1 MGISFTVRMTREHW
15 SAIQARLKEKVG
27 AASFDSWLAPLDLD
41 TERAT
46 LSEVVVRV
54 PTRFIRDWVI
64 RHYSQA
70 IAETIRE
77 VLGGE
82 PQLNFTI
89 AGAFQTPA
97 PEASKATPAA
107 TTAPAATAETDA
119 PSLSGGN
126 TLNPH
131 YTFDSFVTG
140 KSNEFAYAAAKR
152 IAESDDIL
160 YNPFLL
166 YGGVGLGKTHLMHG
180 IAWYIQQNYPQRRVL
195 YISSEKFV
203 FQFIRSLRDKKTID
217 FKETF
222 RSVDV
227 LMIDD
232 IQFIAG
238 KEATQEEFF
247 HTLNALMDMRKQVVL
262 TADRSP
268 HEMDNVE
275 DRLRSRLSSGLIT
288 EIHRPN
294 LETRIAILERKA
306 EDRGIVLPRDV
317 AVFLADRIASNVREL
332 EGALNR
338 LVAHAQ
344 LTRQTITLDRA
355 QDLLKDIFQAYGRQ
369 VTLDQIQQK
378 VAEHFRIKLQDM
390 HSNRRTKD
398 VARPRQVAMYLAK
411 QLTSKSYPEIG
422 KAFGG
427 RDHTTV
433 MHAVKTIDGLRGK
446 DASLAEDIKLLESLL
461 TN

>member
-1 MGISFTVRMTREHW
+1 MRMTREHW

-27 AASFDSWLAPLDLD
+27 DASFESWLAPLDLD
-41 TERAT
+41 AERAT
-46 LSEVVVRV
+46 LQDVVVRV

-64 RHYSQA
+64 RHYNQA
-70 IAETIRE
+70 ITDTVRE

-82 PQLNFTI
+82 PTLNFTI
-89 AGAFQTPA
+89 AGTFTVPDVTH
-97 PEASKATPAA
+97 TPAA
-107 TTAPAATAETDA
+107 AKAPTPHAAEPTDA
-119 PSLSGGN
+119 PSLTGGN
-126 TLNPH
+126 MLNPH

-180 IAWYIQQNYPQRRVL
+180 IAWFIQKNYPQRRVL

-306 EDRGIVLPRDV
+306 EERGITLPRDV
-317 AVFLADRIASNVREL
+317 ALFLADRIASNVREL

-338 LVAHAQ
+338 LVAHTQ
-344 LTRQTITLDRA
+344 LTRQSITLDNT

-369 VTLDQIQQK
+369 VTLDQIQMK
-378 VAEHFRIKLQDM
+378 VAEHFHIKLQDM

-433 MHAVKTIDGLRGK
+433 MHAVKTVDALRAK
-446 DASLAEDIKLLESLL
+446 DPSIAEDLKLLEGLL
-461 TN
+461 TG

>member
-1 MGISFTVRMTREHW
+1 MRMTREHW

-27 AASFDSWLAPLDLD
+27 DASFESWLAPLDLD

-46 LSEVVVRV
+46 LQDVVVRV

-64 RHYSQA
+64 RHYNQA
-70 IAETIRE
+70 ITDTVRE

-82 PQLNFTI
+82 PTLNFTI
-89 AGAFQTPA
+89 AGTFTVPDVTH
-97 PEASKATPAA
+97 TPAA
-107 TTAPAATAETDA
+107 AKAPTPHAAEPTDA
-119 PSLSGGN
+119 PSLTGGN
-126 TLNPH
+126 MLNPH

-180 IAWYIQQNYPQRRVL
+180 IAWFIQKNYPQRRVL

-306 EDRGIVLPRDV
+306 EERGITLPRDV
-317 AVFLADRIASNVREL
+317 ALFLADRIASNVREL

-338 LVAHAQ
+338 LVAHTQ
-344 LTRQTITLDRA
+344 LTRQSITLDNT

-369 VTLDQIQQK
+369 VTLDQIQMK
-378 VAEHFRIKLQDM
+378 VAEHFHIKLQDM

-433 MHAVKTIDGLRGK
+433 MHAVKTVDALRAK
-446 DASLAEDIKLLESLL
+446 DPSIAEDLKLLEGLL
-461 TN
+461 TG